1 MASRGF
7 ITIPDWMHDLDLD
20 VYETIILATIFGFS
34 QDGDSRFS
42 GSQNYLARKA
52 KCSRRKVVNCLENL
66 LSKGFIEKFDVN
78 VRGMHLCEYTFNTSA
93 FDAQGVHQV
102 HRGCECD
109 AHNNIDDNIDINT
122 LSNKGRSKFQK
133 PSLEQ
138 IRSYCQERGNQ
149 VDPEKFF
156 NFYESKGWVVG
167 KSPMKDWKAAV
178 RTWEQ
183 RRTETT
189 RATYQPRQR
198 KSVLEQNLEVMDQ
211 MFGTDMHSQV
221 YGKKEVYDEQ

>member
-1 MASRGF
+1 MELKGY
-7 ITIPDWMHDLDLD
+7 TNIPDWMLSLDLD
-20 VYETIILATIFGFS
+20 VYETIILAVIYGFS
-34 QDGDSRFS
+34 QDSDSTFA
-42 GSQNYLARKA
+42 GSQSYLAKKA
-52 KCSRRKVVNCLENL
+52 KCTKRKVAMALPNL
-66 LSKGFIEKFDVN
+66 VEKGLIIKIDRD
-78 VRGMHLCEYTFNTSA
+78 VRGLHLCEYKVSPA
-93 FDAQGVHQV
+93 FMGD
-102 HRGCECD
+102 ECHAPGGD
-109 AHNNIDDNIDINT
+109 ECHAHNNIENENIDINS
-122 LSNKGRSKFQK
+122 LYKKGSSRFQK
-133 PSLEQ
+133 PSLDD
-138 IRSYCQERGNQ
+138 IRQYCQERGNQ

-183 RRTETT
+183 RRPETT

>member
-1 MASRGF
+1 MVSRGF

-78 VRGMHLCEYTFNTSA
+78 VRGVHLCEYTFKASA
-93 FDAQGVHQV
+93 FDAQGVNQV

-122 LSNKGRSKFQK
+122 LSIKKNTKFQK
-133 PSLEQ
+133 PSLDE
-138 IRSYCQERGNQ
+138 IRVYCQERGNQ

-183 RRTETT
+183 RRLETS
-189 RATYQPRQR
+189 RATYQPRQ
-198 KSVLEQNLEVMDQ
+198 KESAFEHNLKVMDQ
-211 MFGTDMHSQV
+211 MFGTDLHSQA

>member
-20 VYETIILATIFGFS
+20 VYETIILAIIFGFS

-78 VRGMHLCEYTFNTSA
+78 VRGMHLCEYKFKDGVC
-93 FDAQGVHQV
+93 DAQGVHLV
-102 HRGCECD
+102 HRGCECG

-122 LSNKGRSKFQK
+122 LSIKKNTKFQK
-133 PSLEQ
+133 PSLEE
-138 IRSYCQERGNQ
+138 IRLYCQERNNS

-156 NFYESKGWVVG
+156 NFYESKGWIIG

-183 RRTETT
+183 RRPETT
-189 RATYQPRQR
+189 RATYQARQK
-198 KSVLEQNLEVMDQ
+198 KSVFEQNLEVMDQ
-211 MFGTDMHSQV
+211 MFGTDMHSQA